1 MKEKENIRLRNLDTE
16 GAFVYTKE
24 RERER
29 ERERELLGLTA
40 LTTLLIF
47 LNCFFTYVDVFMQEL
62 PIFI

>member
-29 ERERELLGLTA
+29 ERERES
-40 LTTLLIF
+40 
-47 LNCFFTYVDVFMQEL
+47 CSV
-62 PIFI
+62 

>member
-29 ERERELLGLTA
+29 VARFNCSNHSTNFFEL
-40 LTTLLIF
+40 F
-47 LNCFFTYVDVFMQEL
+47 LHLRRCLHARASNIY
-62 PIFI
+62 IGHH